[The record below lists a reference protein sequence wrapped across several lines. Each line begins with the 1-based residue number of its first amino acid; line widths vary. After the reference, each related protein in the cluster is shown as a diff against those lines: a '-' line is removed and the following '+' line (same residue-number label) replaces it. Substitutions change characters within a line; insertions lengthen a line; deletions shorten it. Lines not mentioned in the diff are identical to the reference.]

1 MADAVALP
9 LAGVRVIEFCHV
21 AAGPFCGMLL
31 ADYGAEVTKV
41 EPLEGDAMRQW
52 PPISRDANDNGFSEN
67 FASIN
72 RGKRSIALD
81 LKNPASRD
89 LARELVM
96 AGDVVIENNRP
107 GAMARLGLGW
117 DWFGPRKPALI
128 YCSISA
134 FGQDGP
140 RGAEGGFDLTIQA
153 AAGVMSVTGEPEG
166 APVKAGVPLVDFG
179 AGLYGAYSIAA
190 MVARVRA
197 GGPGGHLDVP
207 MFATTIAMSA
217 LQTSEYFGTGRNP
230 RKLGSAHPRNAPYQ
244 AFRSQDGWFAVAA
257 GNNKLWQQ
265 VCEIADTPELL
276 TDARFTS
283 PALRAANQAALRDLL
298 EARFADDTTTNWL
311 GRFAPAGVP
320 CAPING
326 YEQAL
331 SDPQA
336 THLQLVQPMTLPN
349 GVQTHTVGCPVRF
362 DGEVVTLDT
371 RPPAIGEHTT
381 RVIDAL
387 RLTHPV
393 HLAPPVSPAPPAPIL
408 VQISDG
414 IASIEIN
421 RAQRGNALSNE
432 LVEAAL
438 DAVTQACRDPSVHTL
453 MFAGAG
459 RNFCT
464 GFDLD
469 GLESQS
475 DGDLLLRFA
484 RIEALLDAVWRAP
497 VRTVAIAQG
506 RTWGAGADLFAA
518 CDQRIA
524 LSGASFRFPGAG
536 FGIVLGTRR
545 LAERVGTERARAWVS
560 DGATVDA
567 EQALACGLASQLI
580 DPAHSAA
587 QAAQPALSRLQGE
600 SSESTEGSER
610 TERTTDDWRR
620 LACGPAPAID
630 RDTLAMIRAA
640 SRSSGGPGGDMLA
653 DADLAALVR
662 SATSATTSSSTTG
675 KTGSG
680 LRDRI
685 AAYRDRARAAR

>member
-1 MADAVALP
+1 MTGAVTLP

-52 PPISRDANDNGFSEN
+52 PPITHGSNENGFSEN

-81 LKNPASRD
+81 LKDPASRD

-96 AGDVVIENNRP
+96 ASDVVIENNRP

-117 DWFGPRKPALI
+117 DWFGPRKPSLI

-179 AGLYGAYSIAA
+179 AGLYGAFSIAA

-244 AFRSQDGWFAVAA
+244 AFRSQDGWFAIAA

-265 VCEIADTPELL
+265 VCEIAGTPELL
-276 TDARFTS
+276 TDTRFAS
-283 PALRAANQAALRDLL
+283 PTLRAANQAALRDLL
-298 EARFADDTTTNWL
+298 EARFAHHSTDNWL

-326 YEQAL
+326 YAQAL

-349 GVQTHTVGCPVRF
+349 GVQTRTVGCPVRF
-362 DGEVVTLDT
+362 DGEVVALDT
-371 RPPAIGEHTT
+371 RPPAIGEHTD

-387 RLTHPV
+387 RLTS
-393 HLAPPVSPAPPAPIL
+393 AAPIIL
-408 VQISDG
+408 QISDG
-414 IASIEIN
+414 IASIDLN
-421 RAQRGNALSNE
+421 RPQRGNALNID
-432 LVEAAL
+432 LVEAVL
-438 DAVTQACRDPSVHTL
+438 DAVHSACHDPSVHTL

-459 RNFCT
+459 RHFCT

-497 VRTVAIAQG
+497 VRTVAIAHG

-518 CDQRIA
+518 CDLRIA
-524 LSGASFRFPGAG
+524 ATGASFRFPGAG

-560 DGATVDA
+560 DGATVEA
-567 EQALACGLASQLI
+567 EQALACGLASRLV
-580 DPAHSAA
+580 DLP
-587 QAAQPALSRLQGE
+587 QAG
-600 SSESTEGSER
+600 G
-610 TERTTDDWRR
+610 DWRR

-630 RDTLAMIRAA
+630 RDTLAMIRSA
-640 SRSSGGPGGDMLA
+640 SRSTGGPGGDMLA

-662 SATSATTSSSTTG
+662 SATSSITRSTTTG
-675 KTGSG
+675 KAGPG
-680 LRDRI
+680 LSERI
-685 AAYRDRARAAR
+685 AAYRDRTRATR